1 MCLPRKKSMVSA
13 RSVLNPY
20 EFLVAGDFLTSK
32 NRCFKL
38 LMTATKL
45 ALFKSNEVMVM
56 GSQPAAAWPRLG
68 KSLKP
73 IVTVA

>member
-1 MCLPRKKSMVSA
+1 MVSA

-45 ALFKSNEVMVM
+45 ALFKSNEVTVM
-56 GSQPAAAWPRLG
+56 GS
-68 KSLKP
+68 
-73 IVTVA
+73 